1 MKKYILVLCTFLG
14 YTSVFSQVGINTNTP
29 QGIFNIDGGKDNA
42 NPPTATQQLNDLV
55 VLPNGNMG
63 LGTTTPTTK
72 LDIVTG
78 GTSALPVTGFKLFDG
93 TQGTNKYLRSDANGV
108 GTWQEINITRK
119 VQLGKFPSSQTT
131 VLSDGGATPKYSTT
145 YLTLGPG
152 KWVVHVG
159 LTIYENSSG
168 LANGENYPISLYLSS
183 NQTVLENTTF
193 NFIGSNRL
201 RGRMIRNTWSGSP
214 VLIQGV
220 NVIDVTDP
228 AGTTIYVMIE
238 NKSASTEQWRF
249 VTTNWEN
256 YLHAFPVN

>member
-1 MKKYILVLCTFLG
+1 M
-14 YTSVFSQVGINTNTP
+14 GINTNTP

-78 GTSALPVTGFKLFDG
+78 GTSASPVTGFKLFDG

-131 VLSDGGATPKYSTT
+131 VLSDGGAT
-145 YLTLGPG
+145 
-152 KWVVHVG
+152 V
-159 LTIYENSSG
+159 
-168 LANGENYPISLYLSS
+168 
-183 NQTVLENTTF
+183 
-193 NFIGSNRL
+193 NRQQKVD
-201 RGRMIRNTWSGSP
+201 I
-214 VLIQGV
+214 
-220 NVIDVTDP
+220 
-228 AGTTIYVMIE
+228 
-238 NKSASTEQWRF
+238 
-249 VTTNWEN
+249 
-256 YLHAFPVN
+256 

>member
-78 GTSALPVTGFKLFDG
+78 GTSASPVTGFKLFDG

-119 VQLGKFPSSQTT
+119 VQLGKFPSSSTT
-131 VLSDGGATPKYSTT
+131 VSSDGTAYPKYSTA
-145 YLTLGPG
+145 YITLGPG

-159 LTIYENSSG
+159 FTIGHYGSST
-168 LANGENYPISLYLSS
+168 NYGDNYSLHMYLSS
-183 NQTVLENTTF
+183 NQTTLENTTF
-193 NFIGSNRL
+193 NFIGSNQL
-201 RGRMIRNTWSGSP
+201 RGRMIKNTWGGSP

-220 NVIDVTDP
+220 NIIDVTDP

-238 NKSASTEQWRF
+238 NKSASTERWRF

>member
-78 GTSALPVTGFKLFDG
+78 GTSASPVTGFKLFDG
-93 TQGTNKYLRSDANGV
+93 TEGTDKYLRSDANGV
-108 GTWQEINITRK
+108 GTWHPINITRK
-119 VQLGKFPSSQTT
+119 LQLGKFPTSSTT
-131 VLSDGGATPKYSTT
+131 VSSDGGATPKYSQT
-145 YLTLGPG
+145 YLTLAPG

-159 LTIYENSSG
+159 LTIGVASG
-168 LANGENYPISLYLSS
+168 LANGENYPIRLYLSS

-193 NFIGSNRL
+193 NFIGSNQI

-256 YLHAFPVN
+256 YFHAIPVN